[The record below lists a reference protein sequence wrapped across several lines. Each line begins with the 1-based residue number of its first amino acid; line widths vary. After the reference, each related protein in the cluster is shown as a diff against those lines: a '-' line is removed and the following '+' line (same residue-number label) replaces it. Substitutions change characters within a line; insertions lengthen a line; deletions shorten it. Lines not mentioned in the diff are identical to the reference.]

1 MPENS
6 KTIARTEFKENF
18 KRTKAL
24 WPRVRLSTAIP
35 HATEASKF
43 ITLKTKKVT

>member
-24 WPRVRLSTAIP
+24 WRRARLSTAML
-35 HATEASKF
+35 HATEENRF
-43 ITLKTKKVT
+43 ITLKMKKDT